1 MNLKKYKTRVSVM
14 IIVAAVILTL
24 LCLLTVY
31 SFHTGEEATVG
42 ISSSPKD
49 SKSQAL
55 ARCIIMSY
63 ETSYALTLQN
73 NGNKDNNTIDGR

>member
-1 MNLKKYKTRVSVM
+1 M

-55 ARCIIMSY
+55 ARCIIM
-63 ETSYALTLQN
+63 
-73 NGNKDNNTIDGR
+73 